1 MPNDG
6 AHVGPHH
13 TYSVADQVHIVLL
26 AGRGSNS
33 RCWTLCVC
41 GCATDV
47 VIILFIIVEA
57 FTRVAC
63 AHHRPL
69 PSLAVC
75 TARGGEA
82 FRFSLVVSQRLRQPC
97 ASIVDVDDVST
108 NSGCASHLSSP
119 SLPPPT
125 MAVRR

>member
-75 TARGGEA
+75 TARVGEA

-125 MAVRR
+125 MAVWR